1 MRTTIESENGVK
13 HAIRHIHFGASMNA
27 QPKPGLCGAVP
38 ANASNSTGGLM
49 A

>member
-1 MRTTIESENGVK
+1 MK
-13 HAIRHIHFGASMNA
+13 HAIRHIHFVEGVNA

-38 ANASNSTGGLM
+38 ADAVKCRGGLT